1 MKIYDEITKEELTAP
16 DESKGY
22 LYESQIKTGMTE
34 DTYEVME
41 GTVTED
47 CPNGLRRLIPG
58 HAVFEACQFYHTYT
72 DEEIKRMEEQAAAEQ
87 AAKEAAERE
96 AAEKAAKEAAEKEA
110 QNNVNSSST
119 QPNQSQEGS
128 KPNHPKETDGV
139 TVYTTPSGKCYHLDP
154 DCGGKNS
161 RPTTLTKAQSSGY
174 RPCEKCA

>member
-87 AAKEAAERE
+87 AAKDREERIARIDSIDAQVTYTAMMTDTLMEETDSGEGSDSDGAADSTDS
-96 AAEKAAKEAAEKEA
+96 KEA
-110 QNNVNSSST
+110 
-119 QPNQSQEGS
+119 
-128 KPNHPKETDGV
+128 
-139 TVYTTPSGKCYHLDP
+139 
-154 DCGGKNS
+154 
-161 RPTTLTKAQSSGY
+161 
-174 RPCEKCA
+174 

>member
-47 CPNGLRRLIPG
+47 CPKGLRRLIPG
-58 HAVFEACQFYHTYT
+58 HAVFEACKFYHTYT

-87 AAKEAAERE
+87 AAKDREERIARIDSIDAQVTYTAMMTDTLMEETDSGEGSGSDGAADSTDS
-96 AAEKAAKEAAEKEA
+96 KEA
-110 QNNVNSSST
+110 
-119 QPNQSQEGS
+119 
-128 KPNHPKETDGV
+128 
-139 TVYTTPSGKCYHLDP
+139 
-154 DCGGKNS
+154 
-161 RPTTLTKAQSSGY
+161 
-174 RPCEKCA
+174 

>member
-72 DEEIKRMEEQAAAEQ
+72 DEEIKRMEEKAAAEQ
-87 AAKEAAERE
+87 AAKDRE
-96 AAEKAAKEAAEKEA
+96 AKIAMIDSIDA
-110 QNNVNSSST
+110 QVT
-119 QPNQSQEGS
+119 YTAMMTDTLME
-128 KPNHPKETDGV
+128 ETD
-139 TVYTTPSGKCYHLDP
+139 SGN
-154 DCGGKNS
+154 G
-161 RPTTLTKAQSSGY
+161 SGSDGAADSTDS
-174 RPCEKCA
+174 KGA

>member
-22 LYESQIKTGMTE
+22 LYESRIKTGMTE

-72 DEEIKRMEEQAAAEQ
+72 DEEIKRIEEQAAAEQ
-87 AAKEAAERE
+87 AAKDRE
-96 AAEKAAKEAAEKEA
+96 AKIAMIDSIDAQVTYTAMMTDTLMEETNSGDGSGSDGAADSTDSKEA
-110 QNNVNSSST
+110 
-119 QPNQSQEGS
+119 
-128 KPNHPKETDGV
+128 
-139 TVYTTPSGKCYHLDP
+139 
-154 DCGGKNS
+154 
-161 RPTTLTKAQSSGY
+161 
-174 RPCEKCA
+174 

>member
-1 MKIYDEITKEELTAP
+1 MKIYDEITKKELTAP

-22 LYESQIKTGMTE
+22 LYDSQIKTGMTE

-87 AAKEAAERE
+87 AAKDREERIARIDSIDAQVTYTAMMTDTLME
-96 AAEKAAKEAAEKEA
+96 ETDSGDDSTDSKEA
-110 QNNVNSSST
+110 
-119 QPNQSQEGS
+119 
-128 KPNHPKETDGV
+128 
-139 TVYTTPSGKCYHLDP
+139 
-154 DCGGKNS
+154 
-161 RPTTLTKAQSSGY
+161 
-174 RPCEKCA
+174 

>member
-58 HAVFEACQFYHTYT
+58 HAVYEACQFYHTYT

-87 AAKEAAERE
+87 AAKDREERIGRIDSIDAQVTYTAMMTDTLMEETNGSEGSGSDGAADSTDN
-96 AAEKAAKEAAEKEA
+96 KEA
-110 QNNVNSSST
+110 
-119 QPNQSQEGS
+119 
-128 KPNHPKETDGV
+128 
-139 TVYTTPSGKCYHLDP
+139 
-154 DCGGKNS
+154 
-161 RPTTLTKAQSSGY
+161 
-174 RPCEKCA
+174 

>member
-58 HAVFEACQFYHTYT
+58 HAVYEACQFYHTYT
-72 DEEIKRMEEQAAAEQ
+72 DEEIKRMEEQAAAAKADKEREERIARIDSIDAQ
-87 AAKEAAERE
+87 VTYTAMMTDTLMEETDSGEGSGSDGAADSTDSKEA
-96 AAEKAAKEAAEKEA
+96 
-110 QNNVNSSST
+110 
-119 QPNQSQEGS
+119 
-128 KPNHPKETDGV
+128 
-139 TVYTTPSGKCYHLDP
+139 
-154 DCGGKNS
+154 
-161 RPTTLTKAQSSGY
+161 
-174 RPCEKCA
+174 

>member
-34 DTYEVME
+34 DTYDVME
-41 GTVTED
+41 GTITED

-87 AAKEAAERE
+87 AAKDREERIARIDSIDAQVTYTAMMTDTLMEETDSGEGSGSDGAADSTDS
-96 AAEKAAKEAAEKEA
+96 KEA
-110 QNNVNSSST
+110 
-119 QPNQSQEGS
+119 
-128 KPNHPKETDGV
+128 
-139 TVYTTPSGKCYHLDP
+139 
-154 DCGGKNS
+154 
-161 RPTTLTKAQSSGY
+161 
-174 RPCEKCA
+174 

>member
-58 HAVFEACQFYHTYT
+58 HAVLEVCQFYHTYT

-87 AAKEAAERE
+87 AAKDREERIARIDSIDAQVTYTAMMTDTLMEETDSGDGSGSDGAADSTDS
-96 AAEKAAKEAAEKEA
+96 KEA
-110 QNNVNSSST
+110 
-119 QPNQSQEGS
+119 
-128 KPNHPKETDGV
+128 
-139 TVYTTPSGKCYHLDP
+139 
-154 DCGGKNS
+154 
-161 RPTTLTKAQSSGY
+161 
-174 RPCEKCA
+174 

>member
-41 GTVTED
+41 GTVTEE

-58 HAVFEACQFYHTYT
+58 HAVYEACQFYHTYT

-87 AAKEAAERE
+87 TAKDREERIGRIDSID
-96 AAEKAAKEAAEKEA
+96 A
-110 QNNVNSSST
+110 QVT
-119 QPNQSQEGS
+119 YTAMMTDTLME
-128 KPNHPKETDGV
+128 ETDGSDGSADS
-139 TVYTTPSGKCYHLDP
+139 TDSKE
-154 DCGGKNS
+154 
-161 RPTTLTKAQSSGY
+161 A
-174 RPCEKCA
+174 

>member
-58 HAVFEACQFYHTYT
+58 HAVYEACQFYHTYT

-87 AAKEAAERE
+87 ADKEREERIARIDSIDAQVTYTAMMTDTLMEEANSSDGSGSDGSADSTDSKEA
-96 AAEKAAKEAAEKEA
+96 
-110 QNNVNSSST
+110 
-119 QPNQSQEGS
+119 
-128 KPNHPKETDGV
+128 
-139 TVYTTPSGKCYHLDP
+139 
-154 DCGGKNS
+154 
-161 RPTTLTKAQSSGY
+161 
-174 RPCEKCA
+174 

>member
-72 DEEIKRMEEQAAAEQ
+72 DEEIKRMEEQAAADQ
-87 AAKEAAERE
+87 ADKEREERIARIDSIDAQVTYTAMMTDTLMEETDSGEGSGSDGAADSTDSKEA
-96 AAEKAAKEAAEKEA
+96 
-110 QNNVNSSST
+110 
-119 QPNQSQEGS
+119 
-128 KPNHPKETDGV
+128 
-139 TVYTTPSGKCYHLDP
+139 
-154 DCGGKNS
+154 
-161 RPTTLTKAQSSGY
+161 
-174 RPCEKCA
+174 

>member
-22 LYESQIKTGMTE
+22 LYDSQIKTGMTE
-34 DTYEVME
+34 DAYEVMV

-87 AAKEAAERE
+87 AAKDREERIARIDSIDAQVTYTAMMTDTLMEETDNGDSSGSDGAAGSTDS
-96 AAEKAAKEAAEKEA
+96 KEA
-110 QNNVNSSST
+110 
-119 QPNQSQEGS
+119 
-128 KPNHPKETDGV
+128 
-139 TVYTTPSGKCYHLDP
+139 
-154 DCGGKNS
+154 
-161 RPTTLTKAQSSGY
+161 
-174 RPCEKCA
+174 

>member
-47 CPNGLRRLIPG
+47 CPNGLRRLIHG

-87 AAKEAAERE
+87 AAKDREERIARIDSIDAQVTYTAMMTDTLMEETDSGEGSGSDGAADSTDS
-96 AAEKAAKEAAEKEA
+96 KEA
-110 QNNVNSSST
+110 
-119 QPNQSQEGS
+119 
-128 KPNHPKETDGV
+128 
-139 TVYTTPSGKCYHLDP
+139 
-154 DCGGKNS
+154 
-161 RPTTLTKAQSSGY
+161 
-174 RPCEKCA
+174 

>member
-22 LYESQIKTGMTE
+22 LYDSQIKTGMTE

-72 DEEIKRMEEQAAAEQ
+72 DEEIKRMEEQATAEQ
-87 AAKEAAERE
+87 AAKDREERIARIDSIDAQVTYTAMMTDTLMEETDSGEGSGSDGAADSTDS
-96 AAEKAAKEAAEKEA
+96 KEA
-110 QNNVNSSST
+110 
-119 QPNQSQEGS
+119 
-128 KPNHPKETDGV
+128 
-139 TVYTTPSGKCYHLDP
+139 
-154 DCGGKNS
+154 
-161 RPTTLTKAQSSGY
+161 
-174 RPCEKCA
+174 

>member
-22 LYESQIKTGMTE
+22 LYDSQIKTGMTE

-87 AAKEAAERE
+87 ADKEREERIARIDSIDAQVTYTAMMTDTLMEETDSGEGSGSDGSADSTDNKEA
-96 AAEKAAKEAAEKEA
+96 
-110 QNNVNSSST
+110 
-119 QPNQSQEGS
+119 
-128 KPNHPKETDGV
+128 
-139 TVYTTPSGKCYHLDP
+139 
-154 DCGGKNS
+154 
-161 RPTTLTKAQSSGY
+161 
-174 RPCEKCA
+174 

>member
-72 DEEIKRMEEQAAAEQ
+72 DEEIKRIEEQAAAEQ
-87 AAKEAAERE
+87 AAKDREERIARIDSIDAQVTYTAMMTDTLMEETDSGEGSGSDGAADSTDS
-96 AAEKAAKEAAEKEA
+96 KEA
-110 QNNVNSSST
+110 
-119 QPNQSQEGS
+119 
-128 KPNHPKETDGV
+128 
-139 TVYTTPSGKCYHLDP
+139 
-154 DCGGKNS
+154 
-161 RPTTLTKAQSSGY
+161 
-174 RPCEKCA
+174 

>member
-87 AAKEAAERE
+87 ADKEREERIARIDSIDAQVTYTAMMTDTLMEETDSGEGSGSDGAADSTDNKEA
-96 AAEKAAKEAAEKEA
+96 
-110 QNNVNSSST
+110 
-119 QPNQSQEGS
+119 
-128 KPNHPKETDGV
+128 
-139 TVYTTPSGKCYHLDP
+139 
-154 DCGGKNS
+154 
-161 RPTTLTKAQSSGY
+161 
-174 RPCEKCA
+174 

>member
-34 DTYEVME
+34 DAYEVMV

-87 AAKEAAERE
+87 AAKDRE
-96 AAEKAAKEAAEKEA
+96 AKIAMIDSIDAQVTYTAMMTDTLMEETNSGDGSGSDGAADSTDSKEA
-110 QNNVNSSST
+110 
-119 QPNQSQEGS
+119 
-128 KPNHPKETDGV
+128 
-139 TVYTTPSGKCYHLDP
+139 
-154 DCGGKNS
+154 
-161 RPTTLTKAQSSGY
+161 
-174 RPCEKCA
+174 

>member
-58 HAVFEACQFYHTYT
+58 HAVYEACQFYHTYT

-87 AAKEAAERE
+87 AAKDREERIARIDSIDAQVTYTAMMTDTLME
-96 AAEKAAKEAAEKEA
+96 ETDSGEGSGSDGAGDSTDSKEA
-110 QNNVNSSST
+110 
-119 QPNQSQEGS
+119 
-128 KPNHPKETDGV
+128 
-139 TVYTTPSGKCYHLDP
+139 
-154 DCGGKNS
+154 
-161 RPTTLTKAQSSGY
+161 
-174 RPCEKCA
+174 

>member
-1 MKIYDEITKEELTAP
+1 MKIYDEITKKELTAP

-34 DTYEVME
+34 DAYEVMV

-87 AAKEAAERE
+87 AAKDRE
-96 AAEKAAKEAAEKEA
+96 AKIAMIDSIDAQVTYTAMMTDTLMEETNSGDGSGSDGAADSTDSKEA
-110 QNNVNSSST
+110 
-119 QPNQSQEGS
+119 
-128 KPNHPKETDGV
+128 
-139 TVYTTPSGKCYHLDP
+139 
-154 DCGGKNS
+154 
-161 RPTTLTKAQSSGY
+161 
-174 RPCEKCA
+174 

>member
-22 LYESQIKTGMTE
+22 LYEGQIKTGMTE

-87 AAKEAAERE
+87 AAKDRE
-96 AAEKAAKEAAEKEA
+96 AKIAMIDSIDAQVTYTAMMTDTLMEETDSGEGSGSDGAADSTDSKEA
-110 QNNVNSSST
+110 
-119 QPNQSQEGS
+119 
-128 KPNHPKETDGV
+128 
-139 TVYTTPSGKCYHLDP
+139 
-154 DCGGKNS
+154 
-161 RPTTLTKAQSSGY
+161 
-174 RPCEKCA
+174 

>member
-58 HAVFEACQFYHTYT
+58 HAVYEACQFYHTYT
-72 DEEIKRMEEQAAAEQ
+72 DEEIKRMEEQAAAER
-87 AAKEAAERE
+87 AAKDREERIARIDSIDAQVTYTAMMTDTLMEETDSGEGSGSDGAADSTDS
-96 AAEKAAKEAAEKEA
+96 KEA
-110 QNNVNSSST
+110 
-119 QPNQSQEGS
+119 
-128 KPNHPKETDGV
+128 
-139 TVYTTPSGKCYHLDP
+139 
-154 DCGGKNS
+154 
-161 RPTTLTKAQSSGY
+161 
-174 RPCEKCA
+174 

>member
-1 MKIYDEITKEELTAP
+1 MKIYDEITKKELTAP

-87 AAKEAAERE
+87 ADKEREERIARIDSIDAQVTYTAMMTDTLMEETDSGEGSGSDGAADSTDSKEA
-96 AAEKAAKEAAEKEA
+96 
-110 QNNVNSSST
+110 
-119 QPNQSQEGS
+119 
-128 KPNHPKETDGV
+128 
-139 TVYTTPSGKCYHLDP
+139 
-154 DCGGKNS
+154 
-161 RPTTLTKAQSSGY
+161 
-174 RPCEKCA
+174 

>member
-1 MKIYDEITKEELTAP
+1 MKIYDEITKKELTAP

-22 LYESQIKTGMTE
+22 LYDSQIKTGMTE

-87 AAKEAAERE
+87 AAKDREERIARIDSIDAQVTYTAMMTDTLMEETNSGEGSGSDGAADSTDS
-96 AAEKAAKEAAEKEA
+96 KEA
-110 QNNVNSSST
+110 
-119 QPNQSQEGS
+119 
-128 KPNHPKETDGV
+128 
-139 TVYTTPSGKCYHLDP
+139 
-154 DCGGKNS
+154 
-161 RPTTLTKAQSSGY
+161 
-174 RPCEKCA
+174 

>member
-22 LYESQIKTGMTE
+22 LYDSQIKTGMTE

-87 AAKEAAERE
+87 ADKEREERIARIDSIDAQVTYTAMMTDTLMEETDSGEGSGSDGAADSTDSKEA
-96 AAEKAAKEAAEKEA
+96 
-110 QNNVNSSST
+110 
-119 QPNQSQEGS
+119 
-128 KPNHPKETDGV
+128 
-139 TVYTTPSGKCYHLDP
+139 
-154 DCGGKNS
+154 
-161 RPTTLTKAQSSGY
+161 
-174 RPCEKCA
+174 

>member
-58 HAVFEACQFYHTYT
+58 HAVYEACQFYHTYT

-87 AAKEAAERE
+87 AAKDREERIARIDSIDAQVTYTAMMTNTLMEETDSGEGSGSDGAADSTDS
-96 AAEKAAKEAAEKEA
+96 KEA
-110 QNNVNSSST
+110 
-119 QPNQSQEGS
+119 
-128 KPNHPKETDGV
+128 
-139 TVYTTPSGKCYHLDP
+139 
-154 DCGGKNS
+154 
-161 RPTTLTKAQSSGY
+161 
-174 RPCEKCA
+174 

>member
-34 DTYEVME
+34 DAYEVME

-58 HAVFEACQFYHTYT
+58 HAVLEVCQFYHTYT

-87 AAKEAAERE
+87 AAKDREERIGRIDSIDAQVTYTAMMTDTLMEETNSGDGSGSDGAADSTDG
-96 AAEKAAKEAAEKEA
+96 KEA
-110 QNNVNSSST
+110 
-119 QPNQSQEGS
+119 
-128 KPNHPKETDGV
+128 
-139 TVYTTPSGKCYHLDP
+139 
-154 DCGGKNS
+154 
-161 RPTTLTKAQSSGY
+161 
-174 RPCEKCA
+174 

>member
-72 DEEIKRMEEQAAAEQ
+72 DDEIKRMEEQAAAEQ
-87 AAKEAAERE
+87 AAKDREERIARIDSIDAQVTYTAMMTDTLMEETDSGEGSGSDGAADSTDS
-96 AAEKAAKEAAEKEA
+96 KEA
-110 QNNVNSSST
+110 
-119 QPNQSQEGS
+119 
-128 KPNHPKETDGV
+128 
-139 TVYTTPSGKCYHLDP
+139 
-154 DCGGKNS
+154 
-161 RPTTLTKAQSSGY
+161 
-174 RPCEKCA
+174 

>member
-22 LYESQIKTGMTE
+22 LYDSQIKTGMTE

-72 DEEIKRMEEQAAAEQ
+72 DEEIKRMEEQAAVEQ
-87 AAKEAAERE
+87 ADKEREERIARIDSIDAQVTYTAMMTDTLMEETDNSDGSGSDGAADSTDSKEA
-96 AAEKAAKEAAEKEA
+96 
-110 QNNVNSSST
+110 
-119 QPNQSQEGS
+119 
-128 KPNHPKETDGV
+128 
-139 TVYTTPSGKCYHLDP
+139 
-154 DCGGKNS
+154 
-161 RPTTLTKAQSSGY
+161 
-174 RPCEKCA
+174 

>member
-87 AAKEAAERE
+87 AAKDREERIARIDSIDAQVTYTAMMTDTLMEETDNGDNSGSDGAADSTDS
-96 AAEKAAKEAAEKEA
+96 KEA
-110 QNNVNSSST
+110 
-119 QPNQSQEGS
+119 
-128 KPNHPKETDGV
+128 
-139 TVYTTPSGKCYHLDP
+139 
-154 DCGGKNS
+154 
-161 RPTTLTKAQSSGY
+161 
-174 RPCEKCA
+174 

>member
-22 LYESQIKTGMTE
+22 LYDSQIKTGMTE

-87 AAKEAAERE
+87 AAKDRDERIARIDSIDAQVTYTAMMTDTLMEETDSGEGSGSDGAADSTDS
-96 AAEKAAKEAAEKEA
+96 KEA
-110 QNNVNSSST
+110 
-119 QPNQSQEGS
+119 
-128 KPNHPKETDGV
+128 
-139 TVYTTPSGKCYHLDP
+139 
-154 DCGGKNS
+154 
-161 RPTTLTKAQSSGY
+161 
-174 RPCEKCA
+174 

>member
-41 GTVTED
+41 GTVTDD

-87 AAKEAAERE
+87 AAKDREERIARIDSIDAQVTYTAMMTDTLMEETDSGEGSGSDGAADSTDS
-96 AAEKAAKEAAEKEA
+96 KEA
-110 QNNVNSSST
+110 
-119 QPNQSQEGS
+119 
-128 KPNHPKETDGV
+128 
-139 TVYTTPSGKCYHLDP
+139 
-154 DCGGKNS
+154 
-161 RPTTLTKAQSSGY
+161 
-174 RPCEKCA
+174 

>member
-22 LYESQIKTGMTE
+22 LYDSQIKTGMTE

-87 AAKEAAERE
+87 AVKDREERIGRIDSIDAQVTYTAMMTDTLMEETDSGDGSGSDGAADSTGSKEA
-96 AAEKAAKEAAEKEA
+96 
-110 QNNVNSSST
+110 
-119 QPNQSQEGS
+119 
-128 KPNHPKETDGV
+128 
-139 TVYTTPSGKCYHLDP
+139 
-154 DCGGKNS
+154 
-161 RPTTLTKAQSSGY
+161 
-174 RPCEKCA
+174 